1 VTAHQSEVCNLVWMI
16 CRLIFYTMIKLQYVK
31 AGSHISYFIL
41 AYQPIQPTY
50 FFFFLFE
57 HNFFFDK

>member
-16 CRLIFYTMIKLQYVK
+16 CRLIFYTMINQLQYVK
-31 AGSHISYFIL
+31 AGGHISYFIL

-50 FFFFLFE
+50 FLFSV
-57 HNFFFDK
+57 